1 MAKDKKKKTPDFIIN
16 QSEKHFPQIYVYEDK
31 KDPGWLKVGYT
42 TRKNAEDR
50 IREQFNTRLQRDSQ
64 PYIYHHVED
73 AIDSNGKPF
82 MDKDVH
88 RVLLSQGFE
97 ANEEFFNADLDSVKS
112 AILSVKMNMKL
123 TEKRTQSFGMRIE
136 QETAVNL
143 TETYFK
149 KQLASNLN
157 SKPKFLWNAKMRFG
171 KTFTSYQ
178 LAKRM
183 GFTKVLVV
191 TYKPAVEDSWRQ
203 DLNSHI
209 DFEGWQFISRKQG
222 NLDSLDK
229 SKSFVYFASFQDLI
243 GKQDNGTTKK
253 HNEWLA
259 DVDWD
264 IVIQDEYHYGA
275 WRDSAKELVDS
286 DDLQQ
291 LQEEEKYGAEV
302 ASKNINAK
310 SYLYLSGTPFRI
322 IDSGEFTEEQ
332 IFNWTYADEQRMK
345 AKVAAEN
352 PENQMYATLPELA
365 IFTYQLPENLKK
377 VANNG
382 EYDEF
387 SLSYFF
393 KATGEYEN
401 AKFVNEGEVQQWLDL
416 IRGATSQDANA
427 DEKDIE
433 NDLKKKAEGTLS
445 SYPFSKVGEYSTY
458 KVLNHTLWLLPNVAS
473 CYAMANLLK
482 DKHNKFYHD
491 YEIIVAAGKDAG
503 SGVDALIPLKEKMG
517 DPLKTKT
524 ITLSCGKLTT
534 GVTVA
539 PWTGIFMLRTLS
551 SPETY
556 FQSAFRVQSSW
567 TISDEDPTKGKI
579 NLKEKCYVFDFDP
592 NRALSQI
599 EKYAT
604 NLDSSNATREEKI
617 NEFIKFLPILAHDG
631 FSMEKIDAEGL
642 LDMTISNTTSS
653 LLAKGWNSM
662 TLLDVSP
669 SKMLEI
675 TKNEEV
681 MRAINSILSHRKKD
695 IRNDKKT
702 IISSIKSLKK
712 LSTKKQSELSSE
724 EKKELSV
731 EKKKYSKEEKA
742 VKEKL
747 KTLITRIPLF
757 MYLTEHREESLTDI
771 IINLEPELFTK
782 VTEISIDDFKL
793 LIEIGLF
800 NDKQINEAVF
810 RFRRFE
816 DSSLEYTGL
825 SYKGN
830 SEKEEDLCINCKRNK
845 NLDVSQVKDDYELI
859 NGKKVYIS
867 KNEKSLYC
875 YVCKKD
881 LLNKFKK

>member
-1 MAKDKKKKTPDFIIN
+1 MTN
-16 QSEKHFPQIYVYEDK
+16 QFAVIQPTKAFPQIYVYEDK

-50 IREQFNTRLQRDSQ
+50 IREQFNTRLQRDSN

-73 AIDSNGKPF
+73 AIDKDGKPF

-97 ANEEFFNADLDSVKS
+97 ANGEFFNADLESVKS

-123 TEKRTQSFGMRIE
+123 TEKRTQSFKMRIE
-136 QETAVNL
+136 QQTAVNL
-143 TETYFK
+143 TEEYFK
-149 KQLASNLN
+149 GQLQKDKN

-178 LAKRM
+178 LAKKM
-183 GFTKVLVV
+183 GFTKILIV

-209 DFEGWQFISRKQG
+209 DFEGWQFISRKQK

-229 SKSFVYFASFQDLI
+229 NKPFVYFASFQDLI
-243 GKQDNGTTKK
+243 GKQEDGTTKK
-253 HNEWLA
+253 HNEWLGQ
-259 DVDWD
+259 VDWD

-286 DDLQQ
+286 DDK
-291 LQEEEKYGAEV
+291 QELKDENEFGSEI

-310 SYLYLSGTPFRI
+310 TYLYLSGTPFKI
-322 IDSGEFTEEQ
+322 IESGEFTEEQ

-345 AKVAAEN
+345 AKIADEN
-352 PENQMYATLPELA
+352 PENQMYGTLPELS
-365 IFTYQLPENLKK
+365 IFTYQLPERLKS
-377 VANNG
+377 VALSG

-393 KATGEYEN
+393 KADGEYEN
-401 AKFVNEGEVQQWLDL
+401 ARFVNEGEIQQWLDL
-416 IRGATSQDANA
+416 IRGSEGVVENKNK
-427 DEKDIE
+427 EKEKEETNEII
-433 NDLKKKAEGTLS
+433 NNLKKKAENTLA

-458 KVLNHTLWLLPNVAS
+458 KLLSHTLWLLPNVAS

-482 DKHNKFYHD
+482 NEYNKFYHQ
-491 YEIIVAAGKDAG
+491 YEIIIAAGKDAG
-503 SGVDALIPLKEKMG
+503 SGVDALIPLKEKMK

-539 PWTGIFMLRTLS
+539 PWTGILMLRTLS

-567 TISDEDPTKGKI
+567 TIDDEDPTKGKI

-599 EKYAT
+599 ESYAT
-604 NLDSSNATREEKI
+604 SLDTSNSTREEKI

-669 SKMLEI
+669 AKLIEVV
-675 TKNEEV
+675 KDEEV
-681 MRAINSILSHRKKD
+681 MKAINSILSHRKKD
-695 IRNDKKT
+695 TKSDKKT

-712 LSTKKQSELSSE
+712 LSTKKDLSPD
-724 EKKELSV
+724 EKKELSK
-731 EKKKYSKEEKA
+731 EKKKYNKEEQ
-742 VKEKL
+742 VIKEKL

-782 VTEISIDDFKL
+782 VTKISVEDFKTL
-793 LIEIGLF
+793 VDIGLF
-800 NDKQINEAVF
+800 NEKQINEAVF

-816 DSSLEYTGL
+816 DSSLEYTGI
-825 SYKGN
+825 SHK
-830 SEKEEDLCINCKRNK
+830 EKVGEEDLCAICNRPKTK
-845 NLDVSQVKDDYELI
+845 DLSQVKNEYEI
-859 NGKKVYIS
+859 VNGKKVYFG
-867 KNEKSLYC
+867 KNKNSLYC
-875 YVCKKD
+875 YTCKKEMF
-881 LLNKFKK
+881 L